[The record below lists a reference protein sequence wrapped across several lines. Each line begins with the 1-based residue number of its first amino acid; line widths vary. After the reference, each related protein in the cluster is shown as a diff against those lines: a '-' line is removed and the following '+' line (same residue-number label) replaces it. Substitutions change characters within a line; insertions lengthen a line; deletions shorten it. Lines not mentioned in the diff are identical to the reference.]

1 MATAIAL
8 GPALAHL
15 LELPNKIGLAKDAYF
30 AVQQIYAG
38 WSRLGWLL
46 AIQIVSILAVAVL
59 AGDDRRMRRLALL
72 ALICI
77 AGAQAL
83 FWTLTFPA
91 NTATANWTVQPD
103 DWETL
108 RRRWEYSHAA
118 GALLQLAAM
127 ACLSLGAIGDNRRR
141 LSL

>member
-1 MATAIAL
+1 MAVDNPEKKPL
-8 GPALAHL
+8 W
-15 LELPNKIGLAKDAYF
+15 
-30 AVQQIYAG
+30 Q
-38 WSRLGWLL
+38 RLGWLL